1 MSARGS
7 NTEAPNRCPA
17 KTDDT
22 KATKPGAHRP
32 QSSPGPI
39 STPGPSSNPYRP
51 KPPLKDPPGRLGS
64 CRPVLAAGS
73 PEGFGILGISGFGSR
88 DFRGLTDLWSGFQV
102 YPEPLNTLF
111 MSRDCNALSPESL
124 QPSFRRQRLWL
135 STRSVSHCLQPLIL
149 NSLNTKTRTHCLASG

>member
-32 QSSPGPI
+32 QSCPGPT
-39 STPGPSSNPYRP
+39 STPAPYSIP

-64 CRPVLAAGS
+64 CRPVLEAGS

-88 DFRGLTDLWSGFQV
+88 DFRGSDRFVVRVSGI
-102 YPEPLNTLF
+102 P
-111 MSRDCNALSPESL
+111 
-124 QPSFRRQRLWL
+124 
-135 STRSVSHCLQPLIL
+135 
-149 NSLNTKTRTHCLASG
+149 